1 MNVLVVGSGARE
13 HALAWKLVQSPK
25 VDALFAAPGNAGTGR
40 LGANWPEL
48 SSTSIPGIVAKAV
61 SAKVGLAVIGP
72 EAALAA
78 GLADALRAA
87 GIAAFG
93 PDRSGARLESSKAF
107 AKQFMARFAIP
118 APSFFIVRDHKQAKK
133 ILRDWPAD
141 GGVVVKADGL
151 AAGKGV
157 VVCDSAVEARDLAD
171 GWYSRGAVPG
181 GGSTLVLEER
191 LEGREVSMM
200 AVTDGRRA
208 VLFAPAR
215 DYKRAGDG
223 DSGPNTGG
231 MGAYAPAGDVV
242 DAGLRNRVYKEIFQ
256 PTLEGL
262 RRAGIAFRGCLYAGL
277 MITPRG
283 PRVLEFN
290 VRFGDPE
297 TQVVLP
303 LFEGDFCD
311 LLLCAAEG
319 RLEADRQAEFS
330 ARACTGIVLA
340 SKGYPARSEP
350 VHNLPTFEPAP
361 PVERDSA
368 ASVVGFWGAST
379 LEGERVDAAGGRVL
393 TVCAL
398 GEDLRSSRDAAYAA
412 CVAYQRRLPAEAQL
426 WCRSDISLTPPPDSG
441 TV

>member
-1 MNVLVVGSGARE
+1 MKVLVVGSGARE
-13 HALAWKLVQSPK
+13 HALAWKLAQSPN
-25 VDALFAAPGNAGTGR
+25 VDAVFVAPGNAGTAR
-40 LGANWPEL
+40 LGTNWPEL
-48 SSTSIPGIVAKAV
+48 TPTSIPGIVAKAV
-61 SAKVGLAVIGP
+61 AERINLAVIGP

-87 GIAAFG
+87 GIATFG

-118 APSFFIVRDHKQAKK
+118 TPRFAIARDHKQARKV
-133 ILRDWPAD
+133 LRDWPSEV
-141 GGVVVKADGL
+141 GVVVKADGL

-181 GGSTLVLEER
+181 GGSTVVFEER

-208 VLFAPAR
+208 VVFSPAR

-223 DSGPNTGG
+223 DTGPNTGG
-231 MGAYAPAGDVV
+231 MGAYSPADDIV
-242 DAGLRNRVYKEIFQ
+242 DDALRNRIYKEVFQ

-262 RRAGIAFRGCLYAGL
+262 RGARIAFRGCLYAGL
-277 MITPRG
+277 MVTARG
-283 PRVLEFN
+283 PRVLEYN

-303 LFEGDFCD
+303 RFDGDLFD
-311 LLLCAAEG
+311 LLLSAAEG

-330 ARACTGIVLA
+330 AHACTGVVLA
-340 SKGYPARSEP
+340 SDGYPAKSEA
-350 VHNLPTFEPAP
+350 VHNLPLFDSTAGENAAP
-361 PVERDSA
+361 TDL
-368 ASVVGFWGAST
+368 VVAFWGASS
-379 LEGERVDAAGGRVL
+379 LEGDRINASGGRVL

-398 GEDLRSSRDAAYAA
+398 GSNVRTSREAAYAA
-412 CVAYQRRLPAEAQL
+412 CAAYQRRLPAGARL
-426 WCRSDISLTPPPDSG
+426 WCRKDIALTASLDSG